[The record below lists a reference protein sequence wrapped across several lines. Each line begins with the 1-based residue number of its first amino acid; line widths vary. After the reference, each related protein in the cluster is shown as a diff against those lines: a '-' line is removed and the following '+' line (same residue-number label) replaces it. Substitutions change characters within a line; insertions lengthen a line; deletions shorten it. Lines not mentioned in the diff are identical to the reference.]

1 MPARLDHTIVHV
13 NDRFAGAR
21 FLADLLGGP
30 QPKENG
36 PFAALTL
43 DGGVTLDYLDQ
54 RQGPHPSQHLAF
66 LVSEDEFDDIYAKIV
81 ARQIPHWADPTQQ
94 TAGETY
100 RLFGGRGVYVE
111 DPDGHLLEFLT
122 YVVE

>member
-1 MPARLDHTIVHV
+1 MPARFDHTIVHV
-13 NDRFAGAR
+13 TDRFAGAR
-21 FLADLLGGP
+21 FLADLIGGP
-30 QPKENG
+30 RPKENG

-66 LVSEDEFDDIYAKIV
+66 LVSEDEFDEVFARIV
-81 ARQIPHWADPTQQ
+81 RREIRYWADPALEK
-94 TAGETY
+94 AGEIY
-100 RLFGGRGVYVE
+100 HLFGGRGVYLE